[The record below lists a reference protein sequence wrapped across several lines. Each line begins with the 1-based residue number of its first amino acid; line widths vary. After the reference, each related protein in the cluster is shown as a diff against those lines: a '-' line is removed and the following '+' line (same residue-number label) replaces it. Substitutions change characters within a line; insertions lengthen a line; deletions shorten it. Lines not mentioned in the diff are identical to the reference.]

1 MEGRDDVRAP
11 TPARVAA
18 PLAVVVVVA
27 PAAAL
32 PAGWRADERCA
43 AGAGPGGTAV
53 DRAVAGVPPIAVSGR
68 LDRRRRRAASRI
80 GARRA
85 AQRRNLDHPGY
96 GYLQQHAGGGLLTRQ
111 PARRGAPHG
120 DGIRPRPNLR
130 PHRARGIRGTGA
142 DPGADHHRL
151 RSTRGSHP
159 PAARGYP
166 RRRDGNRH
174 RHRHQR
180 EPPAP
185 HSRQEQGRRVAHR
198 WREQQGDGG
207 SAHGGAGRG
216 DIRHQDLHDRGRDR
230 GRGPSPDRA
239 GTAGPA
245 IRDDAGEDRRA
256 AAERGRAHDGR
267 SLLPR
272 DGRRLAVEHLCGDQ
286 SAGEDAA
293 AASRL
298 PSLRRGV
305 SRAAGDWV
313 AGVGARAGPGG
324 HIRGARAMIT
334 FDAPVVITLAPVVAG
349 AVWAASAWARR
360 ARVRRA
366 AAWSESTARIARA
379 AGKLGA
385 PALGLA
391 AGLAAVALS
400 GPRWGE
406 QRIVTETRGLNLVL
420 AIDISRSMLAEDAKP
435 SRLGRALREARR
447 LVQDLDGDRLGLSVF
462 AGTSYILSPLSVDG
476 SALTLYLDALD
487 PDVASEGGTSLAP
500 GLAQGIDLL
509 HASPEIADRVL
520 VVFTDGEAHDSL
532 EPALQEARRLAG
544 LGIHLILVAEGGR
557 EPTRI
562 PVRDDRG
569 TLVSWQ
575 QDGSGNP
582 VLTSRRED
590 VLGAV
595 ADAAQGTIVAAELPD
610 QAGAVRDL
618 VASYKRA
625 TATESRT
632 QGGRPRAWIPLLLAA
647 LVLGAQTFTRRTA
660 ALIGL
665 LFCVAAPTTAHAQ
678 RPRSPAEKAWDKGDV
693 RAAATAYL
701 AELKVHEDDDTAWYN
716 TGTAAL
722 AAGDPAL
729 ARSTLARASAS
740 LDPELRF
747 RALYNLGLLAL
758 LEAKSDTTNRETHLA
773 DAERAYREAL
783 LLQPHHI
790 RAKWNLEL
798 VNRQRWGGGGANK
811 PNPPPPPPQSGG
823 GGGQQ
828 QQQPPPPPSG
838 GGMSE
843 SQADQVLRSIGQEEL
858 RTRRDRTGR
867 TRRAAPAGV
876 KDW

>member
-1 MEGRDDVRAP
+1 
-11 TPARVAA
+11 
-18 PLAVVVVVA
+18 
-27 PAAAL
+27 
-32 PAGWRADERCA
+32 
-43 AGAGPGGTAV
+43 
-53 DRAVAGVPPIAVSGR
+53 
-68 LDRRRRRAASRI
+68 
-80 GARRA
+80 
-85 AQRRNLDHPGY
+85 
-96 GYLQQHAGGGLLTRQ
+96 
-111 PARRGAPHG
+111 
-120 DGIRPRPNLR
+120 
-130 PHRARGIRGTGA
+130 
-142 DPGADHHRL
+142 
-151 RSTRGSHP
+151 
-159 PAARGYP
+159 
-166 RRRDGNRH
+166 
-174 RHRHQR
+174 
-180 EPPAP
+180 
-185 HSRQEQGRRVAHR
+185 
-198 WREQQGDGG
+198 
-207 SAHGGAGRG
+207 
-216 DIRHQDLHDRGRDR
+216 
-230 GRGPSPDRA
+230 
-239 GTAGPA
+239 
-245 IRDDAGEDRRA
+245 
-256 AAERGRAHDGR
+256 
-267 SLLPR
+267 
-272 DGRRLAVEHLCGDQ
+272 
-286 SAGEDAA
+286 
-293 AASRL
+293 
-298 PSLRRGV
+298 
-305 SRAAGDWV
+305 
-313 AGVGARAGPGG
+313 
-324 HIRGARAMIT
+324 MIT
-334 FDAPVVITLAPVVAG
+334 FDAPVVIILAPVVAG
-349 AVWAASAWARR
+349 AVWAAAAWARR

-366 AAWSESTARIARA
+366 AAWAESTARIARA

-391 AGLAAVALS
+391 AGLAAAALS

-406 QRIVTETRGLNLVL
+406 ERIVTETRGLNLVIS
-420 AIDISRSMLAEDAKP
+420 IDISRSMLAEDAKP

-447 LVQDLDGDRLGLSVF
+447 LVQDLDGDRLGLSAF

-476 SALTLYLDALD
+476 SAITLYLDALD

-520 VVFTDGEAHDSL
+520 VMFTDGEAHDSL
-532 EPALQEARRLAG
+532 EQSLQEARRLAG

-557 EPTRI
+557 QPTKI

-575 QDGSGNP
+575 QDQSGNP
-582 VLTSRRED
+582 ILTSRRED

-632 QGGRPRAWIPLLLAA
+632 QRGRPRAWIPLLLAA
-647 LVLGAQTFTRRTA
+647 LVLGAQTLTRRTA

-665 LFCVAAPTTAHAQ
+665 LLGVAAPTAAHAQ
-678 RPRSPAEKAWDKGDV
+678 RPRSNAEKAWDKGDV

-701 AELKVHEDDDTAWYN
+701 AELKAHEDDDTAWYN

-758 LEAKSDTTNRETHLA
+758 LQAKADTASREAHLA
-773 DAERAYREAL
+773 DAERSYREAL

-798 VNRQRWGGGGANK
+798 VNRLRRGSGGQANK
-811 PNPPPPPPQSGG
+811 PPPPPPPPQSGG
-823 GGGQQ
+823 GGGGGGGQ
-828 QQQPPPPPSG
+828 QQQPPVPSGG

-867 TRRAAPAGV
+867 TRRATPAGV